1 MSSTRNPTQNWRQ
14 KQAEKD
20 RIASEQARQKKVA
33 KTEEN
38 FPTTLVATAHR
49 MVVNDGPD
57 LAARLL
63 EAHIK
68 EEVRKQVAAYHQ
80 AESDRERRNIVNGV
94 YIFRR
99 GRATEDE
106 EEYDDEESV
115 APPMSLSEQFP
126 AHGRRGFST
135 EPDSEGWRLVT
146 KRWRHKKMLTN
157 AQLERLAA
165 LPGEDEWDEENDQ
178 NGDLTDRNQR
188 REFY

>member
-20 RIASEQARQKKVA
+20 RIVTEQARQKKVA

-38 FPTTLVATAHR
+38 FPSTLVATAQR

-68 EEVRKQVAAYHQ
+68 EEVRKQMAAYHQ

-99 GRATEDE
+99 GRTTEDE
-106 EEYDDEESV
+106 EEDYEDE
-115 APPMSLSEQFP
+115 APPVSLSEQFP
-126 AHGRRGFST
+126 AHGKRGYYT

-146 KRWRHKKMLTN
+146 KRWRRKQVLTN

-165 LPGEDEWDEENDQ
+165 LPGDDWSEEGDQ
-178 NGDLTDRNQR
+178 NDDLMDRNQR